1 MRVPEACDLSLA
13 TGYLP
18 LSASFLSG
26 DVTLETSGSISS
38 ALKPQHS
45 VFSCEL
51 QRFFFFFFVVS
62 RQSIGNSKIL
72 VELLVEV

>member
-38 ALKPQHS
+38 AFKPQHS

-51 QRFFFFFFVVS
+51 QRFFFFFVVS

>member
-51 QRFFFFFFVVS
+51 QRFFFFFCSVAPVHWELSNSSRVV
-62 RQSIGNSKIL
+62 G
-72 VELLVEV
+72 

>member
-51 QRFFFFFFVVS
+51 ERFFFFLVVS